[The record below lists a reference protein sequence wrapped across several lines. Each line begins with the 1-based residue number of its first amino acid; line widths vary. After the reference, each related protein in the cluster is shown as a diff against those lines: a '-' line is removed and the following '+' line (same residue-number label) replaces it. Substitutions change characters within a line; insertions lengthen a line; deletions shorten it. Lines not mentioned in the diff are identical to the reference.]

1 VKQEQFLR
9 NVIEILITLLML
21 ASLAVSAQ
29 HYGVVLNK
37 HAGESLLTAW
47 TIGIIF
53 DLFHLAAIL
62 MAVIGKNKWFW
73 FTALVTTLISF
84 YYHHLFYN
92 NFAFSVPF
100 ALMLFSLATFKAY
113 LMRTGTVEESDSLS
127 RKPGETKADF
137 EARQMLQS
145 EFGISTGEAKSQ
157 ESQKPKSQESQES
170 QKPKSQESQK
180 PKSQES
186 QESQKPKSQ
195 ESQKPKSQEAEKANG
210 LFVCEIC
217 KSYGKPEADYT
228 FNSVYALAG
237 HKKRHVR
244 AKREAAENDG
254 K

>member
-1 VKQEQFLR
+1 VKQEKFLR

-21 ASLAVSAQ
+21 ASLVVSAQ

-100 ALMLFSLATFKAY
+100 SLMLFSLATFKAY
-113 LMRTGTVEESDSLS
+113 LMRTEEKSDSLS
-127 RKPGETKADF
+127 KKPGESEADF

-145 EFGISTGEAKSQ
+145 DFNITVGETESENGKS
-157 ESQKPKSQESQES
+157 EKQKQPGG
-170 QKPKSQESQK
+170 PYI
-180 PKSQES
+180 
-186 QESQKPKSQ
+186 
-195 ESQKPKSQEAEKANG
+195 
-210 LFVCEIC
+210 CEIC
-217 KSYGKPEADYT
+217 KANGEPE
-228 FNSVYALAG
+228 SVYTYENPNRYNG
-237 HKKRHVR
+237 HMKRHSTKRKVR
-244 AKREAAENDG
+244 NDR
-254 K
+254 